1 MSSQRGEPIFKEVI
15 AFMEKLKQIKGNPN
29 ATITMYRA
37 SPTNDLREGDLIT
50 PSKTEA
56 QNYVNESKITQQEV
70 RDADRARRRQDQ
82 IDNEG
87 AINLQQEKNLNTMD
101 SIMGIMGAPEQ
112 TPSELFTY
120 ELKAGDVRWDG
131 NQLERWGYFPS
142 DVVSIDGD
150 IPTFSRESDD
160 AYFAREKK
168 NQKISNLES
177 SIYYKESQLN
187 QERGSMTDATARRL
201 EREIA
206 QQKNQI
212 AELTAGDLPTFSR
225 GQRFNDGT
233 NSQKNIKLAD
243 ALAEAE
249 ETVKQTPR
257 GAIPFYNL
265 NASDMALEIALE
277 FNKDLSATTPE
288 DIPTFSRPG
297 YDGIDSDI
305 AEASERLGGK
315 YQPDRS
321 WGARTIEA
329 VKDPVTSINSF
340 FKDFRQNFIDKLDK
354 VDKKI
359 MQASQDSEEVRYF
372 NNTADTATMA
382 ALRLA
387 DRARGLFQGMLTR
400 GYVSD
405 VIDGNAALANIKDL
419 ELQNGETGGLIQIL
433 APLFSNPEV
442 NLEKVFKLYATLK
455 RAESFDAQG
464 KLVETPV
471 KAEDYALIQRIEQQH
486 PEVLE
491 VYNNYQTWNNKLIDF
506 AEKKGLLDPE
516 QAETM
521 ETTFFI
527 LSFL

>member
-1 MSSQRGEPIFKEVI
+1 MPAQYGPPAHDLNAMPSEEFTPEGYSTFGANVDYNNLRVFSGARTSEERAEEQKFLN
-15 AFMEKLKQIKGNPN
+15 KLKQIKGNPN
-29 ATITMYRA
+29 ATITMYQAAPSR
-37 SPTNDLREGDLIT
+37 DLREGDILT
-50 PSKTEA
+50 PFLSDA
-56 QNYVNESKITQQEV
+56 QYYVDESKITPEEV
-70 RDADRARRRQDQ
+70 RAANRARKRQEQ
-82 IDNEG
+82 IDKTG
-87 AINLQQEKNLNTMD
+87 AVDLRQEKNLNVMD
-101 SIMGIMGAPEQ
+101 SIMGIMGAPKQ
-112 TPSELFTY
+112 TPSIVHTY

-131 NQLERWGYFPS
+131 NGGWARWGYFPS
-142 DVVSIDGD
+142 KVKDIGGD

-168 NQKISNLES
+168 NQRISNLES
-177 SIYYKESQLN
+177 IIYSKEAQLS

-201 EREIA
+201 EKEIG
-206 QQKNQI
+206 QHKNEI
-212 AELTAGDLPTFSR
+212 AELRAGDLPTFSR

-359 MQASQDSEEVRYF
+359 MQASEDNEEVRYF

-382 ALRLA
+382 SIRLS
-387 DRARGLFQGMLTR
+387 DRAR
-400 GYVSD
+400 S
-405 VIDGNAALANIKDL
+405 IKNWITK
-419 ELQNGETGGLIQIL
+419 E
-433 APLFSNPEV
+433 FSNMTFSRTHISYHCNFNHTSKRLIV
-442 NLEKVFKLYATLK
+442 SLSISGTTLCQIK
-455 RAESFDAQG
+455 
-464 KLVETPV
+464 
-471 KAEDYALIQRIEQQH
+471 KA
-486 PEVLE
+486 
-491 VYNNYQTWNNKLIDF
+491 F
-506 AEKKGLLDPE
+506 
-516 QAETM
+516 
-521 ETTFFI
+521 
-527 LSFL
+527 